1 MISNQI
7 IKKTIDDLHQITR
20 VDFSVAEP
28 DGTVIASTL
37 NEPEDMAEAVRL
49 FSASQ
54 ADSQEIKG
62 CHFFKVFDEGVLT
75 YVLLTKG
82 SGESVHVMGKVAAS
96 EIESLITAYK
106 ERYDRNTFI
115 QNLILDNM
123 LRVDIY
129 NRARKLHID
138 IEKPRVVYV
147 IQIKDDDNNS
157 SVEILRGIFDTNGKD
172 FITAVDET
180 SLIFVQELEE
190 GAGEKET
197 MQTANMICDMLN
209 TEAMTSV
216 RVASGTVANDIQQVS
231 RSYKEARTA
240 LNAGMIFYPERRAYS
255 YEKLGIGRLIY
266 QLPENLCELF
276 INEVFTNEKPDT
288 LDEET
293 LNTINKF
300 FESSLNVSETARQ
313 LYVHRNTLVYRLEK
327 LQKTTGLDIRNFD
340 DALTFRIALMI
351 TSYLNYIKSGKTV

>member
-75 YVLLTKG
+75 YVLMTKG

-138 IEKPRVVYV
+138 IEKP
-147 IQIKDDDNNS
+147 
-157 SVEILRGIFDTNGKD
+157 
-172 FITAVDET
+172 
-180 SLIFVQELEE
+180 
-190 GAGEKET
+190 
-197 MQTANMICDMLN
+197 
-209 TEAMTSV
+209 
-216 RVASGTVANDIQQVS
+216 
-231 RSYKEARTA
+231 
-240 LNAGMIFYPERRAYS
+240 
-255 YEKLGIGRLIY
+255 
-266 QLPENLCELF
+266 
-276 INEVFTNEKPDT
+276 
-288 LDEET
+288 
-293 LNTINKF
+293 
-300 FESSLNVSETARQ
+300 
-313 LYVHRNTLVYRLEK
+313 
-327 LQKTTGLDIRNFD
+327 
-340 DALTFRIALMI
+340 
-351 TSYLNYIKSGKTV
+351 